1 QVGFL
6 ARVKKEARVRMR
18 RALGFGVLVAV
29 AVVTLA
35 FLALPIV
42 GIFVHT
48 SPGNLLDQLSNPVVR
63 DAFVVSIKT
72 SVFAQ
77 ALILLFGTPTAYLL
91 ATRRFPGYSLAV
103 TLVELPLVLPPAV
116 AGLGL
121 LAALGRQG
129 LLGSSLDAFGVSLPF
144 TQTAV
149 TVAVAY
155 VASPLYV
162 RQAMASFEAT
172 DP

>member
-1 QVGFL
+1 
-6 ARVKKEARVRMR
+6 MR
-18 RALGFGVLVAV
+18 RGIGVGLLVAV

-48 SPGNLLDQLSNPVVR
+48 SPGNLIHQLSNPVVR

-72 SVFAQ
+72 SVIAQ

-91 ATRRFPGYSLAV
+91 ATRRFPGHALAM

-144 TQTAV
+144 TQSAV
-149 TVAVAY
+149 TVAGAY
-155 VASPLYV
+155 GAGPL
-162 RQAMASFEAT
+162 
-172 DP
+172 